1 MADVEAK
8 LRSTVQ
14 PVLLPGEQVLGISSA
29 PDAPSM
35 AVRIAIAVG
44 GVLGILPG
52 LLIALYVLAR
62 HLDPPYIVATNRRL
76 FLFKGRVSRGFVHGR
91 RVVDLGTVSSVEEKP
106 DGNLKRLTLHFRG
119 GGKLMFADVRR
130 DAKRGL
136 SAATMAGFF
145 DGFAG
150 WLSGSLPQLQAQPPL
165 TKAQLVPPHSG
176 AVKTLKLVNMLA
188 VGVVVLIGL
197 GFAVK
202 KMVVDPM
209 AQAEQDAAARERF
222 DQTTV
227 SLNTERVAT
236 WRAIGATEEAKQWLA
251 ALASRPGFSSP
262 FIGVTVVPPPGTET
276 AAVEQ
281 AARAT
286 VRGSESVGS
295 FASATGMYS
304 LGYSGH
310 ETIQHR
316 FSRRLGADLSDP
328 PLRVLINPN
337 GDGQVRVELHVRPA
351 AGGRVHR
358 YGESNVCPLF
368 DTTVTLTATA
378 TGAPTLTRTAEV
390 PAPTD
395 ETLRGDHWQRF
406 PMPTRCIE
414 AQMSEVT
421 SAATREIGD
430 LFLGAGA
437 GAQL

>member
-14 PVLLPGEQVLGISSA
+14 PVLLPGEEILGISSS
-29 PDAPSM
+29 PEEPSRGWTM
-35 AVRIAIAVG
+35 AVGIGFILG
-44 GVLGILPG
+44 LLPGMVLGLF
-52 LLIALYVLAR
+52 LLAQYF
-62 HLDPPYIVATNRRL
+62 DPPYLVATNRRL
-76 FLFKGRVSRGFVHGR
+76 FLFKGRVKRGFVHGR
-91 RVVDLGTVSSVEEKP
+91 RVVDLGTVSTVEEKP
-106 DGNLKRLTLHFRG
+106 NGHAKRLTLHLRG
-119 GGKLMFADVRR
+119 GGKLGFTQVSRE
-130 DAKRGL
+130 AKRGL
-136 SAATMAGFF
+136 GAATMAAFS

-150 WLSGSLPQLQAQPPL
+150 WLSGHLPQLQAQAAL

-176 AVKTLKLVNMLA
+176 PVKLLKLANWAA
-188 VGVVVLIGL
+188 VGLVLLVGL
-197 GFAVK
+197 GLVIK
-202 KMVVDPM
+202 KMVIDPM

-227 SLNTERVAT
+227 SLNTERVAA

-286 VRGSESVGS
+286 ARDSDQVGS
-295 FASATGMYS
+295 FASASSMYS

-316 FSRRLGADLSDP
+316 FSRLLGADLSDP

-337 GDGQVRVELHVRPA
+337 GDGRVQVELHVRPA

-358 YGESNVCPLF
+358 YQRTKVCPLF
-368 DTTVTLTATA
+368 DTTITLTATA
-378 TGAPTLTRTAEV
+378 TGAPTLTRAVEV
-390 PAPTD
+390 AAPTD
-395 ETLRGDHWQRF
+395 ETLRADYWQRF